1 MREDL
6 IIYETIFSQKK
17 NRVINSNRRV
27 IRCDSY
33 YPENFSDLGF
43 EGLDS
48 AIEALQR
55 LVDSADTLSAFI
67 EDVKYRA
74 NDTDK
79 LEWFDGPDN
88 AYAFGQKINSIASNL
103 NRLYDSAWNI
113 VDKYSNL

>member
-1 MREDL
+1 MKQYQRR
-6 IIYETIFSQKK
+6 KK
-17 NRVINSNRRV
+17 NRVINSNRRA

-33 YPENFSDLGF
+33 YPENFSDLGY

-55 LVDSADTLSAFI
+55 LVDSTDTFAAFI
-67 EDVKYRA
+67 EDIKYRA
-74 NDTDK
+74 NNTDQI
-79 LEWFDGPDN
+79 EWFDGPDD
-88 AYAFGQKINSIASNL
+88 AYAFGQKINSISSNL